1 MQAFLAQHMPGKKA
15 MYRLV
20 DKANWFATWS
30 PLAKA
35 AYVTWDE
42 TDLSHPPPGWWDEL
56 SKAQLIVAWY
66 VHETLQ
72 KRLSRGE
79 CLAALVSNGA
89 ALLVGN
95 PDK

>member
-1 MQAFLAQHMPGKKA
+1 MQAFLALHMPGKKA

-20 DKANWFATWS
+20 DKADWFATWR

-42 TDLSHPPPGWWDEL
+42 TDLSHPPTEWWDEL
-56 SKAQLIVAWY
+56 SKAQLVVAWY

-72 KRLSRGE
+72 KRLSIDE
-79 CLAALVSNGA
+79 YLAALLSNGA

-95 PDK
+95 PNK